1 MIEPET
7 VGERLGKLMFLAQRG
22 DSVSYSELLN
32 EITPLLRRVVRR
44 QRPFLS
50 PEDIEDLVQDTLLS
64 MHSVRAT
71 YDVER
76 PFLPWLFAINRNRL
90 ADAAR
95 RYSRTESHH
104 VAIDDTNVTFG
115 TAVANTI
122 TEAYGDPQA
131 LQRAIGGLPPGQ
143 RDAIEMLKLKEMSLK
158 EASESSGM
166 SIGALKVATHR
177 AMSALRKLLKER

>member
-1 MIEPET
+1 MIGPET
-7 VGERLGKLMFLAQRG
+7 VGERLGKLMRLAQCG
-22 DSVSYSELLN
+22 DSVAYAELLN
-32 EITPLLRRVVRR
+32 EITPLLRRLVRR
-44 QRPFLS
+44 QRPFLR

-71 YDVER
+71 YDAAR

-95 RYSRTESHH
+95 RYSSREGRQI
-104 VAIDDTNVTFG
+104 AIDDTNVTFG
-115 TAVANTI
+115 AAVANTI
-122 TEAYGDPQA
+122 TETYGDPQA

-158 EASESSGM
+158 EASEASGM

-177 AMSALRKLLKER
+177 AMSALRKMLKER